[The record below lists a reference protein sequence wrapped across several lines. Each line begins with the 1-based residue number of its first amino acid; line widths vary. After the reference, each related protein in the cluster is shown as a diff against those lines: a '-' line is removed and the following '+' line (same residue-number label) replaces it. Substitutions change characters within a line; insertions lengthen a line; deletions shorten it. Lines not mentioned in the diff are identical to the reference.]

1 MNQITDHIL
10 MVRPARFGFNP
21 ETAQNNA
28 FQENDSSQ
36 SKKTIWHIAQ
46 DEFDELANRLQAAG
60 IEVII
65 YEDTPE
71 PPKPDAVFP
80 NNWIS
85 FHQNGYIITY
95 PINAI
100 SRRLERREDLVA
112 DMMGKW
118 GYNSRLSLESYED
131 QNLFLEGTGSV
142 ILDRIHRI
150 AYACKSVRTDET
162 VLDKFCKIIDYTPTL
177 FHAVDG
183 GGLEIYHTNVMMALG
198 ESFVI
203 ICMDSI
209 KDGEERKMLLEKF
222 RDTQKEV
229 IEISLEQMMA
239 FAGNMLQVRNKKGS
253 TYLVMSE
260 QAYQSLSKEQIDKIE
275 KHTNIL
281 YSPIDTIEKYGGGG
295 VRCMMAEVFLPS

>member
-28 FQENDSSQ
+28 FQENDKSK
-36 SKKTIWHIAQ
+36 SKKTIWQIAQ
-46 DEFDELANRLQAAG
+46 DEFDEMVNRLRAVG
-60 IEVII
+60 VEVLI

-71 PPKPDAVFP
+71 PLKPDAVFP

-100 SRRLERREDLVA
+100 SRRIERREDMVK
-112 DMMGKW
+112 DMMDKW
-118 GYNSRLSLESYED
+118 GFNNRLSLEKYENKD
-131 QNLFLEGTGSV
+131 LFLEGTGSV
-142 ILDRIHRI
+142 ILDRIHQL

-162 VLDKFCKIIDYTPTL
+162 VLDEFCKIVDYTPIL

-183 GGLEIYHTNVMMALG
+183 DGQEIYHTNVMMALG
-198 ESFVI
+198 ETFVI
-203 ICMDSI
+203 ICMDTI
-209 KDGEERKMLLEKF
+209 KDAEERKILIEKF
-222 RDTQKEV
+222 EETQKEV
-229 IEISLEQMMA
+229 IEISLDQMMA
-239 FAGNMLQVRNKKGS
+239 FAGNMLQVRTRAGT

-260 QAYQSLSKEQIDKIE
+260 QAYQSLSKEQITTIE
-275 KHTNIL
+275 RHTNIL
-281 YSPIDTIEKYGGGG
+281 YSPINTIEKYGGGS
-295 VRCMMAEVFLPS
+295 VRCMMAEVFLPN